1 MSRKIFQLIVIGL
14 AILALVACGA
24 PTAEPTKA
32 PIATSA
38 AQTTSA
44 PAPTKAAAS
53 ELTKDKIT
61 LRALTP
67 IFPGERGKKDF
78 EGTLLKGFQ
87 DKYPNITFQ
96 VDYLPSYGTLNEK
109 LTTAFAAG
117 QPPDVFNIGV
127 GWFEAIASK
136 NQLLPMDQCGFKK
149 EELSDYYQGALD
161 AAMWDNILY
170 GIPYVMDMRLLVYRK
185 DMFQEAGLD
194 PTKPPTTW
202 DELRNAAIK
211 LTKRDANGK
220 LQRAGLDVIQVG
232 LQGSESP
239 RQHWYR
245 FLWQAGGELFNKDNT
260 AAAFNSAEG
269 VEGLQFWVDLI
280 NKDKVTDIGFG
291 TGIPNTSL
299 MTVDKAAM
307 AMVHN
312 RYYEIELKDKPEV
325 AAKIGVIPPL
335 KKKTQGEFI
344 GGSYWVVAKNTKSP
358 KEACAIVRYLTE
370 KDLLLQGNIMRGAIP
385 PSKALANSDY
395 VKGNPLVQ
403 AAMNQYMPV
412 SKKEGGPTVW
422 LEIRSAFDPAIQDA
436 MVGKKTPKQSLDDLA
451 AKSNDLIKQAK

>member
-1 MSRKIFQLIVIGL
+1 MNIKPFQMLVIAITLI
-14 AILALVACGA
+14 ALVACAA
-24 PTAEPTKA
+24 PTAAPTSAPPTKA
-32 PIATSA
+32 PAPTTAPVA
-38 AQTTSA
+38 ATSA
-44 PAPTKAAAS
+44 PAATTAPAAATKAPEPTKPPAV

-67 IFPGERGKKDF
+67 IFPGEQGKKDF

-87 DKYPNITFQ
+87 DKYPNISFQ

-117 QPPDVFNIGV
+117 QPPDVFQIGV
-127 GWFEAIASK
+127 GWFEAFASK
-136 NQLLPMDQCGFKK
+136 NQLLDMAQCGFTKDD
-149 EELSDYYQGALD
+149 LSDYYQGSLD
-161 AAMWDNILY
+161 AAMWDNKLY

-194 PTKPPTTW
+194 PNKPPTTW
-202 DELRNAAIK
+202 DELREYAIK
-211 LTKRDANGK
+211 LTKRDASGK

-232 LQGSESP
+232 LQGSETP

-245 FLWQAGGELFNKDNT
+245 FLWQAGGELFNKDLT
-260 AAAFNSAEG
+260 AAAFNSPEG
-269 VEGLQFWVDLI
+269 IEGLQFWVDLI

-291 TGIPNTSL
+291 TGIPGTSL

-312 RYYEIELKDKPEV
+312 RYYETELKDKPDL
-325 AAKIGVIPPL
+325 AAKVGVIPPL

-344 GGSYWVVAKNTKSP
+344 GGSYWVVAKNTKYP
-358 KEACAIVRYLTE
+358 KEACAVVRYLTE

-385 PSKALANSDY
+385 PRKSLATSDY
-395 VKGNPLVQ
+395 VKGNTLVKG
-403 AAMNQYMPV
+403 AMDLYMPV
-412 SKKEGGPTVW
+412 SKKGVFR
-422 LEIRSAFDPAIQDA
+422 L
-436 MVGKKTPKQSLDDLA
+436 
-451 AKSNDLIKQAK
+451 